1 MRNILFI
8 LLISLTSCVV
18 PQHIDSKKCCD
29 KHTYYRSHYQ
39 PTKVVIIKQKPHNR
53 YNKSKRHI
61 KVKIN
66 KHRKTK

>member
-1 MRNILFI
+1 MKKILFI

-29 KHTYYRSHYQ
+29 KHTYYEPYYP
-39 PTKVVIIKQKPHNR
+39 PTRVIVINKNKPV
-53 YNKSKRHI
+53 YKKRHI

-66 KHRKTK
+66 KRRKIKNR